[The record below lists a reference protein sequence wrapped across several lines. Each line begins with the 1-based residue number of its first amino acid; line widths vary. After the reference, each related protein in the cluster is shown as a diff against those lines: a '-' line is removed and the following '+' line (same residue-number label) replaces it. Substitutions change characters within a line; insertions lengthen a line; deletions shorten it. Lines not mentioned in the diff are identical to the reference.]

1 MDPRD
6 AKIKKL
12 QKTVRLLLLALSKYE
27 EAHDVMVAVVAE
39 VLDKGEVKDSDDVLL
54 H

>member
-39 VLDKGEVKDSDDVLL
+39 VLDRKDVENKDDVL

>member
-6 AKIKKL
+6 AEIKKL
-12 QKTVRLLLLALSKYE
+12 RSTVRLLLLALTKFE
-27 EAHDVMVAVVAE
+27 EAHDVMMAVVAE
-39 VLDKGEVKDSDDVLL
+39 VLDRKDVENKDDVL

>member
-12 QKTVRLLLLALSKYE
+12 QKTVRLLLLALNKFE
-27 EAHDVMVAVVAE
+27 EAHDVMVTVVAE
-39 VLDKGEVKDSDDVLL
+39 VLDRKDVDNTDDVL